1 MPERLFFVWR
11 LLATGFCFGLFGL
24 SGLLLGFVWFPLQ
37 NLFIRQRQRRTRLAR
52 ATIQA
57 AFRIFIGLM
66 QQLRV
71 LRYEV
76 TGLTSLNREGLLIL
90 ANHPTLIDTVF
101 LMALTK
107 NAVGLLKADLQ
118 NNFFT
123 RGVVRATGYIFNDQG
138 MDLIDACSS
147 AFGSGSNL
155 IMFPEGTRTG
165 QDGSIHLKRGAANIA
180 LRTQRNITPV
190 IISCQ
195 PRMLPKGQPWW
206 QVPASTAV
214 FRIEVK
220 EDIDI
225 TRFNNEPGGAAIAAR
240 HLNAFLQNYF
250 TEEVQRHV

>member
-138 MDLIDACSS
+138 MDLIDACNS
-147 AFGSGSNL
+147 ALNSGGNL
-155 IMFPEGTRTG
+155 ILFPEGTRTAP
-165 QDGSIHLKRGAANIA
+165 DGSMHLKRGAANIA
-180 LRTQRNITPV
+180 LRTQHNITPV
-190 IISCQ
+190 IIRCQ
-195 PRMLPKGQPWW
+195 PRTLGKGEHWW
-206 QVPASTAV
+206 WIPPTTAQ
-214 FRIEVK
+214 FTIEVK
-220 EDIDI
+220 EDIEI
-225 TRFNNEPGGAAIAAR
+225 AQFLNEPGGDSVAAR
-240 HLNAFLQNYF
+240 HLTAFLLSYF
-250 TEEVQRHV
+250 TEELQRHA